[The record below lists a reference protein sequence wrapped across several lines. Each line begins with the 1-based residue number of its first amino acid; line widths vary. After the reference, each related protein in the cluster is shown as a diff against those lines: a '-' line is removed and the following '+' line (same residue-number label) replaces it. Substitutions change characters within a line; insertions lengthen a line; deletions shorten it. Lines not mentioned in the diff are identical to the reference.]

1 MKKLNHGS
9 ALAYGLT
16 RFNISIKPKY
26 RITVIQKFRYFMEF
40 LMSGIFSGQVVV
52 VTGGSTGIGFSVAK
66 LFLEGGAS
74 AVYVTGRNS
83 ANLDAAVA
91 KLGKG
96 AIGFASDVAKLSDL
110 EQLKSRLEADGR
122 KVDVLVA
129 NAGIA
134 ENNDLGETHEAL
146 YDRIFDINVKGVFY
160 TVQTLLPVLRD
171 GGSIVLTGSIV
182 GNKGMERLSAYN
194 ASKAAVRSFARSFA
208 NDLKGRGIRVNTV
221 SPGVTRTP
229 IMENGLKMDDE
240 KIAGFKAYLKDAAP
254 IGRMADPDEIAEAV
268 LFLASSKASYITG
281 VELSVDG
288 GLAQI

>member
-1 MKKLNHGS
+1 
-9 ALAYGLT
+9 
-16 RFNISIKPKY
+16 
-26 RITVIQKFRYFMEF
+26 
-40 LMSGIFSGQVVV
+40 MSGIFSGQVVV

-194 ASKAAVRSFARSFA
+194 ESGGSV
-208 NDLKGRGIRVNTV
+208 IR
-221 SPGVTRTP
+221 PQ
-229 IMENGLKMDDE
+229 LC
-240 KIAGFKAYLKDAAP
+240 
-254 IGRMADPDEIAEAV
+254 
-268 LFLASSKASYITG
+268 
-281 VELSVDG
+281 
-288 GLAQI
+288 Q

>member
-1 MKKLNHGS
+1 
-9 ALAYGLT
+9 
-16 RFNISIKPKY
+16 
-26 RITVIQKFRYFMEF
+26 MEF
-40 LMSGIFSGQVVV
+40 AMSGLFSGQVVV
-52 VTGGSTGIGFSVAK
+52 VTGGSTGIGFSVAR

-91 KLGKG
+91 KLGERV
-96 AIGFASDVAKLSDL
+96 IGFVSDVAKLSDL
-110 EQLKSRLEADGR
+110 EQLKARIEADGR

-134 ENNDLGETHEAL
+134 ENNDLGATHEAL

-160 TVQTLLPVLRD
+160 TVQTLLPVLKD

-182 GNKGMERLSAYN
+182 GNKGMEKLSAYN

-208 NDLKGRGIRVNTV
+208 NDLKAREIRVNTV

-288 GLAQI
+288 GLAQISRRNHPRPHQLRSSRSRPWK

>member
-1 MKKLNHGS
+1 
-9 ALAYGLT
+9 
-16 RFNISIKPKY
+16 
-26 RITVIQKFRYFMEF
+26 MEF
-40 LMSGIFSGQVVV
+40 LMSGIFNGQVVV

-83 ANLDAAVA
+83 ANLDAAIA

-96 AIGFASDVAKLSDL
+96 AIGFVSDVAKLSDL
-110 EQLKSRLEADGR
+110 EQLKSRIEADGR
-122 KVDVLVA
+122 KVDILVA

>member
-1 MKKLNHGS
+1 
-9 ALAYGLT
+9 
-16 RFNISIKPKY
+16 
-26 RITVIQKFRYFMEF
+26 
-40 LMSGIFSGQVVV
+40 MSGAFNGQVVV

-74 AVYVTGRNS
+74 AVYVTGRN
-83 ANLDAAVA
+83 APNLDTAVA
-91 KLGKG
+91 KLGAR
-96 AIGFASDVAKLSDL
+96 AIGVVCDVAKLSEL
-110 EQLKSRLEADGR
+110 EQLKSRIESDGR
-122 KVDVLVA
+122 MVDVLVA

-134 ENNDLGETHEAL
+134 ENNDLGATHEAL

-160 TVQTLLPVLRD
+160 TVQTLLPVVRD

-208 NDLKGRGIRVNTV
+208 NDLKTRGIRVNAV

-240 KIAGFKAYLKDAAP
+240 KIAGFEAYLKGAAP

>member
-1 MKKLNHGS
+1 
-9 ALAYGLT
+9 
-16 RFNISIKPKY
+16 
-26 RITVIQKFRYFMEF
+26 
-40 LMSGIFSGQVVV
+40 MSGIFSGQVVV

-74 AVYVTGRNS
+74 TVYVTGRNS

-96 AIGFASDVAKLSDL
+96 AIGFVSDVAKLSDL

-122 KVDVLVA
+122 KVDILVA

-160 TVQTLLPVLRD
+160 TVQTLLPVLRGD

>member
-1 MKKLNHGS
+1 MLQYFNKTEIPN
-9 ALAYGLT
+9 YG
-16 RFNISIKPKY
+16 NSE
-26 RITVIQKFRYFMEF
+26 ITIFMEF
-40 LMSGIFSGQVVV
+40 AMSGLFSGQVVV
-52 VTGGSTGIGFSVAK
+52 VTGGSTGIGFSVAR

-91 KLGKG
+91 KLGEG
-96 AIGFASDVAKLSDL
+96 AIGFVSDVAKLSDL
-110 EQLKSRLEADGR
+110 EQLKARIEADGR

-134 ENNDLGETHEAL
+134 ENNDLGATHEAL

-160 TVQTLLPVLRD
+160 TVQTLLPVLKD

-182 GNKGMERLSAYN
+182 GNKGMEKLSAYN

-208 NDLKGRGIRVNTV
+208 NDLKAREIRVNTV

>member
-1 MKKLNHGS
+1 MLQYFNKTEIPN
-9 ALAYGLT
+9 YG
-16 RFNISIKPKY
+16 NSE
-26 RITVIQKFRYFMEF
+26 ITIFMEF
-40 LMSGIFSGQVVV
+40 AMSGLFSGQVVV
-52 VTGGSTGIGFSVAK
+52 VTGGSTGIGFSVAR

-91 KLGKG
+91 KLGEG
-96 AIGFASDVAKLSDL
+96 AIGFVSDVAKLSDL
-110 EQLKSRLEADGR
+110 EQLKARIEADGR

-134 ENNDLGETHEAL
+134 ENNDLGATHEAL

-160 TVQTLLPVLRD
+160 TVQTLLPVLKD

-182 GNKGMERLSAYN
+182 GNKGMEKLSAYN

-208 NDLKGRGIRVNTV
+208 NDLKAREIRVNTV

-240 KIAGFKAYLKDAAP
+240 KIAGFKAYLKDPAP